1 MKRPQSVHICQREA
15 GQDEALRLGNYMIRL
30 FENVFFGLEVSS
42 HKIGAFAEEHLRL
55 FGRGLFHKLPCHFRH
70 RTMRPEIP
78 TVDDRPVRRV
88 DDETISPWKTVI
100 YMYRL

>member
-1 MKRPQSVHICQREA
+1 MKRPQPVHICQREA

-42 HKIGAFAEEHLRL
+42 YKIGAFAEEHLRL
-55 FGRGLFHKLPCHFRH
+55 FGRCLLHKLPRHFRH

-78 TVDDRPVRRV
+78 TVDDRPVRSV
-88 DDETISPWKTVI
+88 DDETVSARKTMI
-100 YMYRL
+100 HMNRL